1 MKEFEITEKREPRI
15 KHFLREDGSFIAKIY
30 PDTVHYQDDNQ
41 YKEIDNRLQEE
52 NGLYHTTRNN
62 YHLWFP
68 KRVETYLFKVETREC
83 YMEFYLENANSSTIQ
98 YYEGKSKNKSKVV
111 YSNVLNNVDIEYKI
125 CKYLSYC
132 DEMQKDI
139 DDKINKKIYI
149 LDIELPN
156 ISGIQI
162 ADKIRTD
169 DWDSII
175 IFVTSH
181 PECKNDIFYA
191 RLMAYDYISKY
202 STYDK
207 RLQQSIEKAA
217 KIVGKKRVFSYKYN
231 RTIYR
236 LELDNILYIERING
250 TKKCII
256 YTETGHEYE
265 ISGNMQDI
273 LDKLDE
279 SFVLSHKSCIININK
294 VKFVDYNSNT
304 ITLTNGEVIDKLS
317 HRKRKWFE
325 KSLLNIR

>member
-1 MKEFEITEKREPRI
+1 MLKIIICEDNTVCLEKAI
-15 KHFLREDGSFIAKIY
+15 SATHKALGNF
-30 PDTVHYQDDNQ
+30 
-41 YKEIDNRLQEE
+41 
-52 NGLYHTTRNN
+52 
-62 YHLWFP
+62 
-68 KRVETYLFKVETREC
+68 
-83 YMEFYLENANSSTIQ
+83 
-98 YYEGKSKNKSKVV
+98 
-111 YSNVLNNVDIEYKI
+111 DIEYKI

-217 KIVGKKRVFSYKYN
+217 KIVGKKRVFSYKHN

-236 LELDNILYIERING
+236 IELDNILYIERING